1 MSMHCKKFY
10 DYDFYDYDYD
20 YDICDYD
27 SSNYYYIS
35 YYNFIIF
42 LICSLVV
49 SPSVY
54 MFVSVR
60 QLVGLFVRHST
71 TNHRLRNR

>member
-1 MSMHCKKFY
+1 MSMHCKKNF
-10 DYDFYDYDYD
+10 YDYD

-42 LICSLVV
+42 LICSLVA

-60 QLVGLFVRHST
+60 QSVGLFVRHPMS
-71 TNHRLRNR
+71 NHRLHNR